1 MQRKRVYHLRLSR
14 EGISSPLVKK
24 EVRELEERGI
34 PHGDHHGTRQRGYRA
49 LYCPQKRGNFRKPT
63 TVADENVLQMEEIEH
78 IRIAVDDLQIFFFQ
92 CDILYLYLSQR

>member
-49 LYCPQKRGNFRKPT
+49 LYCPQKRGNFT
-63 TVADENVLQMEEIEH
+63 LTICWF
-78 IRIAVDDLQIFFFQ
+78 IAVG
-92 CDILYLYLSQR
+92 LSLGLVKR